1 MGSLLVIRCAS
12 EGWNLNLTGRIGL
25 FGGTFNPLHSA
36 HLLVAEAAY
45 EQFGLSQ
52 VIFIPSGTP
61 PHKEI
66 LSDVTRE
73 DRYAMVKLAI
83 AEFPHFSVSR
93 VEIDRDGPSYTI
105 DTIRAL
111 QGDYPQG
118 LCFIVGADLLL
129 QIETWKEPRELL
141 ASVPFIIAPRDGIKR
156 ERFSAPPFD
165 RARISF
171 LEMDEVDLSSTWV
184 REQIMSGGGV
194 PDCVPGSVARY
205 IEEHGLY
212 QYREPVHAN

>member
-1 MGSLLVIRCAS
+1 MGSPPVIRCAL

-52 VIFIPSGTP
+52 VIFIPSGIP

-66 LSDVTRE
+66 LSDVTSE

-93 VEIDRDGPSYTI
+93 IEIDRDGPSYTI

-129 QIETWKEPRELL
+129 QIETWKEPHELL
-141 ASVPFIIAPRDGIKR
+141 ASVPFIIAPRDGI
-156 ERFSAPPFD
+156 EMDRFLVPPFD

-184 REQIMSGGGV
+184 REQIMSGGGI